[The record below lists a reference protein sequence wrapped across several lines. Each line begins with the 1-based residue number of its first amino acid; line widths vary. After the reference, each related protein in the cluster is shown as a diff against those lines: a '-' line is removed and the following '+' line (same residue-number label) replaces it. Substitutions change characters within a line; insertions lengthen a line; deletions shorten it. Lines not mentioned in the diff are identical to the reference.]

1 MDFATGQVAGGW
13 IYAARSA
20 GALLPEGCII
30 DRNGN
35 PTQNP
40 DDYFDGGAILPMG
53 GHKGYALSLMAE
65 LIGEAML
72 GPSSPECNWFL
83 LTIDTQKFRQPDA
96 LQTAAEEVLSDVR
109 NCPPAPGFDRV
120 EIPGE
125 REREHRRLSSG
136 IIDVPE
142 KTWRQVIELSEKLKK
157 DWKR

>member
-125 REREHRRLSSG
+125 REREHRRLSRG
-136 IIDVPE
+136 TIDVPE